1 MNYVKIT
8 VDGVTY
14 NLIQRANGEWTITNK
29 APLTAG
35 EYLLTVTITTEA
47 GREVVIDS
55 DDQDLIEA
63 LTLIVKGKE
72 SVFGE
77 RMLSYYPQVIQEIIE
92 FQAVLKGEGL
102 EFDFLNTEKNL
113 VLDDAYLLTMGEER
127 TSQWEQALGIRPLEN
142 SSLSDRRDTIV
153 ARIRGQGKLNTALI
167 NAIVGAFTGGTAK
180 SYVENST
187 LYVKISPPP
196 DNKQYQ
202 FANVEQELKNKV
214 PAHIRLV
221 VTRNYAT
228 WNEIKNNYTSWETIN
243 ALDNWE
249 ELKLW
254 VAPS

>member
-14 NLIQRANGEWTITNK
+14 NLIQRSNGEWTITNK
-29 APLTAG
+29 SPLSDDD
-35 EYLLTVTITTEA
+35 YLLTVTITTET
-47 GREVVIDS
+47 GKEILINS
-55 DDQDLIEA
+55 NDQDLIRA
-63 LTLIVKGKE
+63 LTSIADGQE

-92 FQAVLKGEGL
+92 FQAILKGEGL

-127 TSQWEQALGIRPLEN
+127 TSQWEKALGIRPLEN

-167 NAIVGAFTGGTAK
+167 NAIVGAFTGGTAN

-202 FANVEQELKNKV
+202 FTNVEQELKNKV

-228 WNEIKNNYTSWETIN
+228 WNEIKNNYASWETIN